1 MRNKLA
7 FILFSVFLVLY
18 FSIGCSIG
26 SRNDDEEPS
35 SDVTAAVVTLAGKVE
50 FPASAGTLASIRAKV
65 DFSKYRIYINGKQV
79 TLNEDGT
86 FSGNVDKADNDQYDI
101 QVRFA
106 GSPNAI
112 LRASTSRE
120 TGTED
125 GDIKVDVQT
134 TAESL
139 AYEAY
144 KEQSGKT
151 GTTFDAFNTL
161 VDEVDEK
168 IAELAEKI
176 EKALQSL
183 SKIESEDFD
192 LEDDET
198 IKEDLEDVVD
208 EAKKNEDK
216 LITICHIPNGNP
228 ANRITIQIASAS
240 LETHQNHGD
249 TLGECPVGPVQFPLG
264 INTDDPLPVIV
275 GKSITLLTWVGDSPS
290 DAADAMQAEFALQT
304 TAGTLSVTEGQGNS
318 LTTIFTAPANPQ
330 KVTITY
336 TATVNG
342 FSQTQTWEFSAIIDP
357 LTEVG
362 VLISFPEAGANH
374 PKYKPGESLKIICWF
389 IKGSSEAEAT
399 DIKGSITLSASHGD
413 LSPVV
418 VGDSRIEY
426 VLTLPT
432 QITTSPLTVLL
443 TAQGTVNGVN
453 LPDTT
458 TSELEVI
465 YPDKPVATLAIND
478 GAGYTKVRQ
487 VILNLSGVVSDGSV
501 QMSVDSGSYEALNLA
516 KSHTLADSDGL
527 QTLTINLKD
536 NYEQVSDDIT
546 DSITLDRVVPS
557 ISNATATYV
566 TNTSNKITWDTNE
579 SCNGRVEYGTSTS
592 YGSTLSA
599 SSYTTGH
606 DIALSSLTQ
615 GTTYYYRISSADQ
628 AGNNASQVSGSFI
641 AGGQV
646 SLTNISV
653 TPVGIS
659 SATLS
664 FNTSHN
670 NVSFTLYYKEPI
682 TLQFPSGR
690 KFSKAITTGA
700 GTAAR
705 SVNVDSLL
713 ENTTYQYSI
722 AYYDPVLAQNKNTA
736 SSTFSTQAA
745 GTGGVQ
751 GGS

>member
-7 FILFSVFLVLY
+7 FIFFSVFIVLY
-18 FSIGCSIG
+18 FSIGCSLG
-26 SRNDDEEPS
+26 RNDDDDPS
-35 SDVTAAVVTLAGKVE
+35 SAQTAANVNFTGKVE
-50 FPASAGTLASIRAKV
+50 FPASAGTQASIRAKV

-86 FSGNVDKADNDQYDI
+86 FSGNVEKADNDQYDI

-106 GSPNAI
+106 GSGSAI
-112 LRASTSRE
+112 LRASASRE

-125 GDIKVDVQT
+125 GDIKVDVKT

-144 KEQSGKT
+144 KAQSGKS

-161 VDEVDEK
+161 VNEVDDKIDELSEK
-168 IAELAEKI
+168 IA
-176 EKALQSL
+176 KALQSL
-183 SKIESEDFD
+183 SNIESEDFD
-192 LEDDET
+192 LEEDET
-198 IKEDLEDVVD
+198 IKKDLEEVVD
-208 EAKKNEDK
+208 EAEKNEDK
-216 LITICHIPNGNP
+216 LITICHIPNGEP
-228 ANRITIQIASAS
+228 TKRITIQIASAS

-249 TLGECPVGPVQFPLG
+249 TLGECPIGPVQFPLG
-264 INTDDPLPVIV
+264 IKTDDPLPVII

-290 DAADAMQAEFALQT
+290 DASDAMQAEFVLQT

-318 LTTIFTAPANPQ
+318 LTTVFTAPATPQ

-342 FSQTQTWEFSAIIDP
+342 FSQTQTWEFSAIVDP
-357 LTEVG
+357 LTGVG
-362 VLISFPEAGANH
+362 VFISFPEPGAEH
-374 PKYKPGESLKIICWF
+374 PKYKPGESLKIICMF
-389 IKGSSEAEAT
+389 VEVSTVEAT
-399 DIKGSITLSASHGD
+399 DINGTLTLITSHGTLSETTAEG
-413 LSPVV
+413 
-418 VGDSRIEY
+418 SRLES
-426 VLTLPT
+426 VLTFPT
-432 QITTSPLTVLL
+432 EITSSPLTVLL
-443 TAQGTVNGVN
+443 TAQGTVNGIN
-453 LPDTT
+453 FPGTA
-458 TSELEVI
+458 ELEVI
-465 YPDKPVATLAIND
+465 QPDKPVATLAINE
-478 GAGYTKVRQ
+478 GAGYTNSRQ
-487 VILNLSGVVSDGSV
+487 VTLNLSGVVSDGSV

-527 QTLTINLKD
+527 QTVTINLKD
-536 NYEQVSDDIT
+536 DYAQVSDDIS
-546 DSITLDRVVPS
+546 DSITLDRVAPA

-566 TNTSNKITWDTNE
+566 TDTSSKITWDTNE

-592 YGSTLSA
+592 YGSSVDAT
-599 SSYTTGH
+599 SYTTAH
-606 DIALSSLTQ
+606 AITLSSLAQ

-628 AGNNASQVSGSFI
+628 AGNNASQVTGSFI
-641 AGGQV
+641 SGGEV
-646 SLTNISV
+646 SLSNI
-653 TPVGIS
+653 TAAPVGIS

-670 NVSFTLYYKEPI
+670 NVSFTLYYKEPV

-690 KFSKAITTGA
+690 AFSKAITTGA
-700 GTAAR
+700 GTGAR

-722 AYYDPVLAQNKNTA
+722 AYYDPVLEQNKKTA
-736 SSTFSTQAA
+736 SSTFATQAA